1 MKLIYTIFTAS
12 LVLVLLLNNAAGPG
26 SVQGTD
32 RTGSP
37 LSPATCAASGCH
49 TSNSFSPSIAA
60 TLLMDDTLAVTE
72 YEPGEQY
79 TLQLVTTAGTGTPLR
94 YGFQTVALKDS
105 LANTGAGTF
114 GTPPTG
120 FKKVT
125 LSGRVYIEHSSPRTK
140 DTLKVTWT
148 APAAGSGKVRFYAS
162 GIAANGN
169 GSSTG
174 DGTATLGN
182 NPLIVNELIVAG
194 VRTTPLLSS
203 FEVLPNPVTD
213 QLTLRMVNDQG
224 KNFQM
229 VIADGNGRILHKQR
243 LTISAG
249 ESVQQFDFSSFQTG
263 VYLVSITDGRR
274 YSTAKVL
281 KL

>member
-1 MKLIYTIFTAS
+1 MKLIYTIFAAS
-12 LVLVLLLNNAAGPG
+12 LVLVLGLNNAAGPG
-26 SVQGTD
+26 TVQGTD

-49 TSNSFSPSIAA
+49 TSNSFSPTIAA
-60 TLLMDDTLAVTE
+60 TLLKDDTLAVTE

-79 TLQLVTTAGTGTPLR
+79 KLQLVTTAGSGNPLR

-105 LANTGAGTF
+105 LANTSAGTF

-140 DTLKVTWT
+140 DTLTIAWT

-174 DGTATLGN
+174 DGTASLGN

-194 VRTTPLLSS
+194 VRSTPLFSS

-213 QLTLRMVNDQG
+213 LLTLRMVNDQS
-224 KNFQM
+224 KACQIL
-229 VIADGNGRILHKQR
+229 IADGNGRILGKQNA
-243 LTISAG
+243 TIPAG
-249 ESVQQFDFSSFQTG
+249 ESIQQFDFSSFQTG
-263 VYLVSITDGRR
+263 IYLVSITDGRR
-274 YSTAKVL
+274 YSTTKAI